1 MKSLLRLA
9 CLAALLP
16 VPALAAVPTTV
27 DVYRELVRH
36 RTATLG
42 VDKAF
47 NYNTRQYVSS
57 FLANPAS
64 QYSALRDDPPITNEV
79 WWYDF
84 VDSLPIDAADKNAA
98 ALDMLQWQGGF
109 TKARIG
115 VDVIVDAKS
124 VVAFHN
130 GYAAANA
137 IKAGVDADIF
147 WKARDFNGALSTLA
161 AGQAVALQLLRDQI
175 HSYAPDTYEARGI
188 KPDVLTHYLAQ
199 IYPGSLADSDEDYL
213 SSLLHYALS
222 DNSFTIDSKGRR
234 QLPAAYRVARVAAA
248 YADAGGYLIPGG
260 TCTGNDPGKH
270 LPTEPTAIKGATP
283 LCFVAATD
291 QAVRSW
297 YRRKLR
303 QEEASVR
310 RAHHSPDEAQ
320 QRAQFWFGVVLT
332 LIDVAGFVE
341 LAEADLVNEL
351 STEGALPEEEAA
363 VVQERADQL
372 TCRLRS

>member
-1 MKSLLRLA
+1 MKPLLRLA

-16 VPALAAVPTTV
+16 FPALAADPTTV

-47 NYNTRQYVSS
+47 AHDTRQYVSR
-57 FLANPAS
+57 FLENPDS

-84 VDSLPIDAADKNAA
+84 VDSLPIDASNKSEA
-98 ALDMLQWQGGF
+98 ALEMLQWQGGF

-115 VDVIVDAKS
+115 IDVVVDDAS
-124 VVAFHN
+124 IVAFRN

-188 KPDVLTHYLAQ
+188 KPDVLTRYLNQ
-199 IYPGSLADSDEDYL
+199 IYPGSLPDSDEDYL
-213 SSLLHYALS
+213 SSLLYYALS

-248 YADAGGYLIPGG
+248 YADAGGYLIPSGF
-260 TCTGNDPGKH
+260 CVGNDPSKH
-270 LPTEPTAIKGATP
+270 LPTGSAATEGAAP
-283 LCFVAATD
+283 PCFVAATD
-291 QAVRSW
+291 QAVQSW
-297 YRRKLR
+297 YRRKMR
-303 QEEASVR
+303 HEEASVR
-310 RAHHSPDEAQ
+310 RAHHGPDEAQ
-320 QRAQFWFGVVLT
+320 QRVQFWFGVVLS

-341 LAEADLVNEL
+341 FAEANLVNEL
-351 STEGALPEEEAA
+351 SAEGALAEEAA
-363 VVQERADQL
+363 AVVEERASQL
-372 TCRLRS
+372 TCRIRS

>member
-1 MKSLLRLA
+1 MKPFLRLA

-16 VPALAAVPTTV
+16 LPALAADPTTV

-47 NYNTRQYVSS
+47 NHSTRQYVSG
-57 FLANPAS
+57 FLENPDFP
-64 QYSALRDDPPITNEV
+64 YSALRDDPPITNEV

-84 VDSLPIDAADKNAA
+84 VDGLPIDAADKNAA
-98 ALDMLQWQGGF
+98 ALEMLQWQGGF

-115 VDVIVDAKS
+115 VDVIVDKAS
-124 VVAFHN
+124 IIAFRN

-175 HSYAPDTYEARGI
+175 RSYAPETYEARGI
-188 KPDVLTHYLAQ
+188 KPDVLARYLDQ
-199 IYPGSLADSDEDYL
+199 LYPGNLTDSDEDYL

-222 DNSFTIDSKGRR
+222 DNSFTVDSKGRR

-248 YADAGGYLIPGG
+248 YADAGGYTVPGG
-260 TCTGNDPGKH
+260 TCTGNDPAKR
-270 LPTEPTAIKGATP
+270 LPTGPAATEGAGP

-291 QAVRSW
+291 QAVQSW
-297 YRRKLR
+297 YRRKMR

-310 RAHHSPDEAQ
+310 RAHHSPDDAQ
-320 QRAQFWFGVVLT
+320 LRVQFWFSVVLT
-332 LIDVAGFVE
+332 LVDIAGFVE
-341 LAEADLVNEL
+341 FTEANLVNEL
-351 STEGALPEEEAA
+351 SAEGALTDEEAA
-363 VVQERADQL
+363 VVEERATQL
-372 TCRLRS
+372 KCRLRT